1 MGAPRKPHVLA
12 IRRIADSVGK
22 GLSTY
27 DIGSTISQACWPI
40 TRQTVGLRILL
51 PTSAGTFS
59 MPDPHTPSDTSV
71 AATGTERPRSR
82 KQRPEISRQERI
94 TALHRKLK
102 AARRPIPLKALQE
115 DLGCARATLY
125 RDLGY
130 LRDALGAPLI
140 LGGEPSSARYV
151 EREGDTFELPGLWL
165 SSDELHAL
173 VALYEM
179 AARSTGAGPLNEAL
193 IPLKGRIE
201 KLLAAESGRPG
212 WPDGRVRVVAS
223 AARRINESVF
233 RTVASATIEHRRLR
247 FRYNA
252 RSTGKS
258 GDRLVS
264 PQRLVHY
271 RDNWYLDAWDHGREA
286 LRSFA
291 IDRIE
296 SPDAQKDLAQDIP
309 AEQLDAHLAGGYG
322 IFSGPVRA
330 TAVIR
335 FSAKAARWVADE
347 RWHSRQ
353 EGRWLPDGQYELRV
367 PYSNPRELLG
377 DVLRFGGDAEI
388 LEPLP
393 LREEAKSM
401 LELAMANY
409 RGDVHLTPPD
419 RD

>member
-1 MGAPRKPHVLA
+1 MSTDSSKPARARV
-12 IRRIADSVGK
+12 SGK
-22 GLSTY
+22 
-27 DIGSTISQACWPI
+27 
-40 TRQTVGLRILL
+40 R
-51 PTSAGTFS
+51 
-59 MPDPHTPSDTSV
+59 
-71 AATGTERPRSR
+71 AANGHAR

-94 TALHRKLK
+94 LALHRKLK
-102 AARRPIPLKALQE
+102 AARRPIPLKTLQE
-115 DLGCARATLY
+115 ELDCARATLY
-125 RDLGY
+125 RDLNF
-130 LRDALGAPLI
+130 LRDALGAPLL
-140 LGGEPSSARYV
+140 LGGDPSSARYV

-179 AARSTGAGPLNEAL
+179 ASRSSGAGPLNEAL
-193 IPLKGRIE
+193 APLKGRIE
-201 KLLAAESGRPG
+201 KLLAAEAGRAG
-212 WPDGRVRVVAS
+212 WPEGRIRVVAS
-223 AARRINESVF
+223 AARRLDEAVF
-233 RTVASATIEHRRLR
+233 RTVASAALEDRRLR
-247 FRYNA
+247 FRYSA

-258 GDRLVS
+258 GERTVS

-271 RDNWYLDAWDHGREA
+271 RDNWYLDAWDHGRDA

-296 SPDAQKDLAQDIP
+296 APEALKESAQAIP
-309 AEQLDAHLAGGYG
+309 GDQLDAHLVGGYG

-353 EGRWLPDGQYELRV
+353 EGRFLPDGQYELRV

-393 LREEAKSM
+393 LREETKTM
-401 LELAMANY
+401 LTLALANY
-409 RGDVHLTPPD
+409 RGDFELTPD
-419 RD
+419 A